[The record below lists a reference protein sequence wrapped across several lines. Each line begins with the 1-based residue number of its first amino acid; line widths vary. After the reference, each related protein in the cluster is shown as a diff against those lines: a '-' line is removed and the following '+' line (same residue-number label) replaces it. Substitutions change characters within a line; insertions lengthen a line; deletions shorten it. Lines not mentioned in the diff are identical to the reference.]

1 MKRNIT
7 GIQTLEKINS
17 YPNDQIAIGYH
28 DDMDGMLAAIAIKH
42 AIKSLIIDS
51 VEGITFQKLQYH
63 KDRTTGLDGLL
74 GKKLVILVDFCMPR
88 ESEFIE
94 LKESGLEEIHVYD
107 HHKTA
112 MDFIEL
118 ISMDRYHL
126 KMNVA
131 FHDVDP
137 NSAIIKICSCE
148 RMFELPYVDFIN
160 PENNG
165 KLPERFSKFF
175 YCTQPEEFE
184 VYLQIEGQQW
194 VKDIEFE
201 ISILPSEYDYVKYYF
216 DMSRSGCT
224 IAYDEFIAGIDSIDK
239 TIASISKLN
248 FLQLYAADYDLWKFE
263 LENSKNINAGLKIIA
278 QELKLLKN
286 PDVMYNFI
294 FGDSN
299 AIDTLVLQEK
309 FGTALTIINQNTKTI
324 HEACAL
330 VGRLS
335 VTFNN
340 MYIDKIKNA
349 AAKDKIPLITV
360 GGIKMFVLNNGHLV
374 SEVGNMLTQF
384 GYPSVQ
390 YFVVHEVK
398 DGMAKEPELVLGFRS
413 TDELPDVSVV
423 AKALGG
429 GGHRNACGTG
439 IKITDLEK
447 LLKSEF

>member
-1 MKRNIT
+1 MRSNIN
-7 GIQTLEKINS
+7 GLETLAKIAF
-17 YPNDQIAIGYH
+17 YPPEDIVIGYH
-28 DDMDGMLAAIAIKH
+28 DDMDGMLAAVAVKHRIKE
-42 AIKSLIIDS
+42 IKGEEESK
-51 VEGITFQKLQYH
+51 ITYQKMQYH
-63 KDRTTGLDGLL
+63 KDRTSGLDGLI

-88 ESEFIE
+88 ELEFIE
-94 LKESGLEEIHVYD
+94 LKEKGLEEIHIYD

-112 MDFIEL
+112 MDFIEN
-118 ISMDRYHL
+118 ISLDQYHL
-126 KMNVA
+126 KINTVL
-131 FHDVDP
+131 HDIDP
-137 NSAIIKICSCE
+137 SLVTIKI
-148 RMFELPYVDFIN
+148 RAQNRIFELEYNDYIESKILN
-160 PENNG
+160 
-165 KLPERFSKFF
+165 KMFSTFF
-175 YCTQPEEFE
+175 FCVQPEEFE
-184 VYLQIEGQQW
+184 VYIENGEQLL
-194 VKDIEFE
+194 KDIDFE
-201 ISILPSEYDYVKYYF
+201 LTILPLEFDYVHYYF
-216 DMSRSGCT
+216 DMSKSGCT
-224 IAYDEFIAGIDSIDK
+224 IAYEQFIESQKDGYNITLGIL
-239 TIASISKLN
+239 KLN
-248 FLQLYAADYDLWKFE
+248 FLQKYAADYDLWKFE
-263 LENSKNINAGLKIIA
+263 LLDSKDINAGLKIIA

-286 PDVMYNFI
+286 PDIMYNFI

-299 AIDTLVLQEK
+299 ALDTLILEEK
-309 FGTALTIINQNTKTI
+309 FGTALKIVNQNVQTI
-324 HEACAL
+324 LDACKL

-398 DGMAKEPELVLGFRS
+398 DGMVKEPELVLGFRS

-439 IKITDLEK
+439 IKITELEK

>member
-17 YPNDQIAIGYH
+17 YPNDQIVIGYH

-42 AIKSLIIDS
+42 AIKSLIINYD
-51 VEGITFQKLQYH
+51 EDITFQKLQYH
-63 KDRTTGLDGLL
+63 KDRTTGLDGLI

-88 ESEFIE
+88 ELEFIE
-94 LKESGLEEIHVYD
+94 LKEKGLEEIHIYD

-112 MDFIEL
+112 MDFIEN
-118 ISMDRYHL
+118 ISLDQYHL
-126 KMNVA
+126 KI
-131 FHDVDP
+131 HTTTYDIDP
-137 NSAIIKICSCE
+137 NLITIKIQAQG
-148 RMFELPYVDFIN
+148 RTFDIPYVDYIDPRN
-160 PENNG
+160 TGILCN
-165 KLPERFSKFF
+165 RFSRFF
-175 YCTQPEEFE
+175 FCVQPEEFE
-184 VYLQIEGQQW
+184 VYLQ
-194 VKDIEFE
+194 FE
-201 ISILPSEYDYVKYYF
+201 EQEPIDVDFEMTILQPIFDYVKYYF
-216 DMSRSGCT
+216 DMTKSGCT

-294 FGDSN
+294 FGDFD

-324 HEACAL
+324 HDACAL

-349 AAKDKIPLITV
+349 AAKDKIPLIKV

-398 DGMAKEPELVLGFRS
+398 DGMTKEPELVLGFRS

>member
-1 MKRNIT
+1 MRSNIN
-7 GIQTLEKINS
+7 GLETLAKIS
-17 YPNDQIAIGYH
+17 FYPPEDIVIGYH
-28 DDMDGMLAAIAIKH
+28 DDMDGMLAAVAVKHRIKE
-42 AIKSLIIDS
+42 IKGEEESK
-51 VEGITFQKLQYH
+51 ITYQKMQYH
-63 KDRTTGLDGLL
+63 KDRTTGLDGLI

-88 ESEFIE
+88 EPEFIE
-94 LKESGLEEIHVYD
+94 LKENGLEEIHIYD

-112 MDFIEL
+112 MDFIEN
-118 ISMDRYHL
+118 ISLDQYHL
-126 KMNVA
+126 KINTVL
-131 FHDVDP
+131 HDIDP
-137 NSAIIKICSCE
+137 SLVTIKVCSCD
-148 RMFELPYVDFIN
+148 RIYDILYTDYIDPKNTGILSN
-160 PENNG
+160 
-165 KLPERFSKFF
+165 RFSKFF
-175 YCTQPEEFE
+175 FCSQPDEFE
-184 VYLQIEGQQW
+184 VYFEIEGQLI
-194 VKDIEFE
+194 KDIDFE
-201 ISILPSEYDYVKYYF
+201 MTILPPEFDYVHYYF
-216 DMSRSGCT
+216 DMSKSGCT
-224 IAYDEFIAGIDSIDK
+224 IAYEQFIESQKDGYNITLGIL
-239 TIASISKLN
+239 KLN
-248 FLQLYAADYDLWKFE
+248 FLQKYAADYDLWKFE
-263 LENSKNINAGLKIIA
+263 LLDSKDINAGLKIIA

-286 PDVMYNFI
+286 PDIMYNFI

-299 AIDTLVLQEK
+299 AIDTLILEEK
-309 FGTALTIINQNTKTI
+309 FGTALKIVNQNVQTLLD
-324 HEACAL
+324 ACKL

-349 AAKDKIPLITV
+349 ATKDKIPLITV
-360 GGIKMFVLNNGHLV
+360 GGIKMFVLNNGHLI

-398 DGMAKEPELVLGFRS
+398 DGMVKEPELVLGFRS